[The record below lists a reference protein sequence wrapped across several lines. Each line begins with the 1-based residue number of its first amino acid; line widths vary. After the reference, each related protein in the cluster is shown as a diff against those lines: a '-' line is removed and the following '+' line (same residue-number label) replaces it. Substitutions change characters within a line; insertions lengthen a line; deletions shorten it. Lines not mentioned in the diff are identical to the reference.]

1 MNETKNSNREYQQ
14 QNESSKIK
22 NLRNRRQNLWNY
34 PFRQQRKS
42 NNKSE
47 ESLCDL

>member
-22 NLRNRRQNLWNY
+22 NLRNRRQNLWNH